1 MKICMCP
8 ATYKRLL
15 KWARKGGLKGMLN
28 VVRSGNTKRK
38 AAKTAGP
45 KRRKPAKGKR
55 SKGTGKIHFM
65 RVPIGPKG
73 KKNRKTRRQ
82 AYIIKANGQRKFV
95 KNPK

>member
-1 MKICMCP
+1 
-8 ATYKRLL
+8 
-15 KWARKGGLKGMLN
+15 
-28 VVRSGNTKRK
+28 
-38 AAKTAGP
+38 
-45 KRRKPAKGKR
+45 
-55 SKGTGKIHFM
+55 M